1 LLLESRKMSMPADSE
16 NGNIIESD
24 PTGDAPGKMFSGAAR
39 ALIAY
44 RESVLILVIVLF
56 GLCMT
61 LASPVFLSWRNIEAI
76 LLALSVEATIA
87 IGMVILLISGGLD
100 LSVGSTLAFTGVVS
114 GLALNA
120 GFPVILAVLLGLLAA
135 AAVGMVNGLLV
146 SKMKINPFITTLGMM
161 ISIRGLLLVIAKG
174 RAVLNLPESF
184 TVIGQGRLFS
194 VQYPI
199 YIMVAL
205 VIIGDILMRNS
216 RFMRQHYYIGGNEKA
231 ARLSGINV
239 DRVKIFD
246 YCMVAVLAGVA
257 GLLITAR
264 FGSSSVTVGSGLE
277 LRVITAAIIGGAS
290 LSGGEGS
297 VLGAFL
303 GALFMGVLANSL
315 NLLGVDVYWQGLI
328 TGLILIIAVVFDV
341 INERHKERQK

>member
-1 LLLESRKMSMPADSE
+1 MSMGANSE
-16 NGNIIESD
+16 NGNTIEPD
-24 PTGDAPGKMFSGAAR
+24 PTWDARGKMFIGAAK

-44 RESVLILVIVLF
+44 RESVLMLVILLF

-61 LASPVFLSWRNIEAI
+61 FASPVFLSWRNIEAM

-100 LSVGSTLAFTGVVS
+100 LSVGSTLAFTGVVT

-120 GFPVILAVLLGLLAA
+120 GFPVILAILLGLLAA

-161 ISIRGLLLVIAKG
+161 ISVRGLLLVIAKG

-184 TVIGQGRLFS
+184 TVIGQGRLFN

-205 VIIGDILMRNS
+205 VIIGDILMRNF
-216 RFMRQHYYIGGNEKA
+216 RFMRQNYYIGGNEKA
-231 ARLSGINV
+231 AHLSGINV
-239 DRVKIFD
+239 DLVKIFD
-246 YCMVAVLAGVA
+246 YCMVAVLAGIA

-264 FGSSSVTVGSGLE
+264 FGSSSVTVGGGLE

-315 NLLGVDVYWQGLI
+315 NLLGVDVYWQRLI

-341 INERHKERQK
+341 INERRKERQK